1 MSHDLI
7 VIGAGAAGCSAAL
20 EAARLGLDVLLV
32 DQTRVAGAGLL
43 ATGTIPAAV
52 LRDAARSR
60 RDQSA
65 GFGDLAARRDDVLRR
80 HLTSVA
86 RQLAESGV
94 RFEQGRA
101 ELRSAEEV
109 QVDGCGTRRARAL
122 VIACGSRP
130 RRPPRFPF
138 DHRIVCDSDSA
149 LRGSRLPRSVV
160 VIGADAVGCE
170 LSCLFAALGAHVTL
184 VDRRRRLLRCADR
197 EILERLHE
205 EMQRLGIVVALEEEI
220 AALRAEGDPKEPYAV
235 VRLGSGR
242 TEHCERVIV
251 LAGRE
256 SRAASLAPERAGVA
270 LDAQGFIAV
279 DEHFETS
286 QPGVY
291 AVGDAV
297 GYPMRADVG
306 MLQGRLAVLRIA
318 GRPLTAVGEL
328 PMAVRTLPE
337 IASVGLIEDAARRL
351 DLAYGVGRARF
362 EDTLSGAIGGDARG
376 LLKLVFSREDRR
388 VLGVQIIGP
397 GASEL
402 LQVGT
407 ELISSGRS
415 IEQVANGLYLHPSFS
430 EMYRIAAL
438 DSLRQD
444 LVGSKPSRAC
454 LPRRLA

>member
-1 MSHDLI
+1 
-7 VIGAGAAGCSAAL
+7 
-20 EAARLGLDVLLV
+20 
-32 DQTRVAGAGLL
+32 
-43 ATGTIPAAV
+43 
-52 LRDAARSR
+52 
-60 RDQSA
+60 
-65 GFGDLAARRDDVLRR
+65 
-80 HLTSVA
+80 
-86 RQLAESGV
+86 
-94 RFEQGRA
+94 
-101 ELRSAEEV
+101 
-109 QVDGCGTRRARAL
+109 
-122 VIACGSRP
+122 
-130 RRPPRFPF
+130 
-138 DHRIVCDSDSA
+138 
-149 LRGSRLPRSVV
+149 
-160 VIGADAVGCE
+160 
-170 LSCLFAALGAHVTL
+170 
-184 VDRRRRLLRCADR
+184 
-197 EILERLHE
+197 
-205 EMQRLGIVVALEEEI
+205 
-220 AALRAEGDPKEPYAV
+220 
-235 VRLGSGR
+235 
-242 TEHCERVIV
+242 
-251 LAGRE
+251 
-256 SRAASLAPERAGVA
+256 
-270 LDAQGFIAV
+270 
-279 DEHFETS
+279 
-286 QPGVY
+286 
-291 AVGDAV
+291 
-297 GYPMRADVG
+297 MRADVG

-444 LVGSKPSRAC
+444 PLGSKPSRAC